1 MKFNLAIK
9 MRTIQLSLMLFF
21 SCFTLL
27 SQPYDAELIQH
38 EVNIVISKAALT
50 KTYSYSLQINN
61 RAGEKYTK
69 INIPFSKLIKLSKLQ
84 AHIIDKNGKKVKSLK
99 TSDIVTKSSIA
110 NFSLYED
117 DFVQEFTLKHNE
129 YPYVLQYSYV
139 LQENQF
145 LQIEYWMPIIAE
157 KVPTRNAKLKLTI
170 PLNYGIAYKNH
181 LMDAP
186 KYETTAKNI
195 VYEWNTK
202 FENNYRA
209 EKFTAPMRNF
219 YPTLSIVPLNFEY
232 AQYGSLKD
240 WTSFGN
246 WQCNLLRGL
255 DDLTADE
262 KLKIDKLINGIESD
276 KEKIRILYHYLQ
288 DNTRYVNTTI
298 ETGGL
303 KPYPASYVV
312 QNKYGDCKA
321 LTNYFKAVL
330 SYVKIPSYYSKLNAG
345 SNIYSIDKNFPSQQ
359 SNHVI
364 LYIPL
369 RSEDIWLDCTSKFAF
384 NYLGT
389 FNQNRD
395 AFVVDVDKSRFMRT
409 PALMPNDVLE
419 TRVIETQMADN
430 KTIVSFNNTYKGDTY
445 ENLLHISKNYNNVYK
460 KRIISQHFVADGLQ
474 LIDYNLNEMHRDT
487 THIALTYTASATGIY
502 KNYGND
508 VLLQNFAF
516 DIDKLEK
523 PQMRKLPVQINFPI
537 FKIDTVV
544 YQIPNGYKL
553 AHSLVNINAKSTYG
567 EYEMAFN
574 MSDDKIIVTKK
585 LLIKAGNY
593 ALDEY
598 EAFYNFY
605 TQIIENENKTH
616 VSLSRL

>member
-1 MKFNLAIK
+1 MKFNLPKK
-9 MRTIQLSLMLFF
+9 MRTIQTSMLLFF
-21 SCFTLL
+21 LCFPLF
-27 SQPYDAELIQH
+27 SQSYDAELIQH
-38 EVNIVISKAALT
+38 EVNIVINKGSLT

-69 INIPFSKLIKLSKLQ
+69 IKIPFSKLIKLSKLQ
-84 AHIIDKNGKKVKSLK
+84 AHIIDRNGKKVKSLK

-110 NFSLYED
+110 DFSLYED

-129 YPYVLQYSYV
+129 YPYTLQYSYV

-170 PLNYGIAYKNH
+170 PLNYGIAFKNN

-186 KYETTAKNI
+186 KYETTANSTI
-195 VYEWNTK
+195 YEWNTK
-202 FENNYRA
+202 FDEEYRA

-219 YPTLSIVPLNFEY
+219 YPTLSIVPINFEY
-232 AQYGSLKD
+232 AQKGSLKD

-246 WQCNLLRGL
+246 WQCNLLKHL
-255 DDLTADE
+255 DDLTDDE
-262 KLKIDKLINGIESD
+262 KLKIDNLINDID
-276 KEKIRILYHYLQ
+276 NDNEKIRILYHYLQ

-330 SYVKIPSYYSKLNAG
+330 NYVKIPSYYSKLHAS
-345 SNIYSIDKNFPSQQ
+345 SNIFAIDKNFPSQQ

-369 RSEDIWLDCTSKFAF
+369 QNEDIWLDCTSKFAF

-395 AFVVDVDKSRFMRT
+395 AFVVDVDKSKFVRT

-419 TRVIETQMADN
+419 TRVIEAQIADN
-430 KTIVSFNNTYKGDTY
+430 KTIVSLKNTYKGDVY
-445 ENLLHISKNYNNVYK
+445 ENLLHISKNYNNVDK
-460 KRIISQHFVADGLQ
+460 KRIVSQHFIADGLQ
-474 LIDYNLNEMHRDT
+474 LIDYNISEMHRDST
-487 THIALTYTASATGIY
+487 SIALSYKATAAGIY

-516 DIDKLEK
+516 DLQSLEK
-523 PQMRKLPVQINFPI
+523 PQMRKLPVQIDYPI
-537 FKIDTVV
+537 CKVDTIV
-544 YQIPNGYKL
+544 YQIPNGYKI
-553 AHSLVNINAKSTYG
+553 AHQLKNIISKSTYG
-567 EYEMAFN
+567 VYEMAFN
-574 MSDDKIIVTKK
+574 MSDNKIIVSKK
-585 LLIKAGNY
+585 LLLNAGNY
-593 ALDEY
+593 ALSAY
-598 EAFYNFY
+598 EEFYNFY

-616 VSLSRL
+616 ISLTKL